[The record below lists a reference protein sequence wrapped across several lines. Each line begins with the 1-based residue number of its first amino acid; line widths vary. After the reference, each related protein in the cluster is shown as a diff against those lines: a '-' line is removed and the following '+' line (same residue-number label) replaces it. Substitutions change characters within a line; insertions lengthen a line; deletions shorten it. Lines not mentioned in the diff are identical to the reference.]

1 MNIHDEGWLRQ
12 KLIELYDEHRKIEE
26 TIDSLTHSDK
36 IMNSLAIQRLKK
48 QKLLLKDNIHHIETI
63 LLPDIIA

>member
-1 MNIHDEGWLRQ
+1 MNIHDESWLRQ
-12 KLIELYDEHRKIEE
+12 KLTELYEEHRKIDE
-26 TIDSLTHSDK
+26 TIDSMTYNDK
-36 IMNSLAIQRLKK
+36 NTNALAIQRLKK